1 MPVIVTREPRSIQE
15 IVNDL
20 AKQTDGIEPN
30 RKFRDTFAVRD
41 PEGIFHFGW
50 TDPDRVDMVYDRGG
64 ELVPHTEG
72 TIDNMERYKLTNR
85 SEKDGQWIKK
95 RGLLLFRIKKT
106 IHRAEIVSDSLALFQ
121 GLGYLV
127 TKFNKE
133 AEIENARDHGG
144 VVGAGLQR
152 VPRTKNQLGVKG
164 VDQTKMR
171 QTRDMMLEAEASG
184 GTLDDVLAANDM
196 TREEIEQ

>member
-1 MPVIVTREPRSIQE
+1 MPVIITREPRTIQE

-20 AKQTDGIEPN
+20 AGQTGGIEPN

-41 PEGIFHFGW
+41 PENVFHFGW
-50 TDPDRVDMVYDRGG
+50 TDPDRVDNVYDRGG

-72 TIDNMERYKLTNR
+72 TIDNMERYKLNNR
-85 SEKDGQWIKK
+85 SEKDGKWIKK
-95 RGLLLFRIKKT
+95 RGLLLFRIKKS

-127 TKFNKE
+127 TKFNAE
-133 AEIENARDHGG
+133 AEQENARDHGG
-144 VVGAGLQR
+144 VVGAALQR
-152 VPRTKNQLGVKG
+152 IPRTKVQPGLRG
-164 VDQTKMR
+164 VDQDKMR
-171 QTRDMMLEAEASG
+171 HTRDMILEAEATG
-184 GTLDDVLAANDM
+184 GTLDDVLAANNM